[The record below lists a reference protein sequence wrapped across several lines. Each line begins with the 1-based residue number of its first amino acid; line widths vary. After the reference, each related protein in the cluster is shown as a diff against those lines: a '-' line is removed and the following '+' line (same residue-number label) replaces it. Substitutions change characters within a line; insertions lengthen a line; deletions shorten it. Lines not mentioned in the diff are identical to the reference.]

1 MTKDH
6 ASMVTGKA
14 KYAEIGRK
22 IRQIPL
28 EKPELSYEW
37 EELVKKLCASDDAGL
52 HDIGIKELGELNN
65 KQTIITNK

>member
-1 MTKDH
+1 
-6 ASMVTGKA
+6 MVTGKA

-65 KQTIITNK
+65 KRTKTTNK

>member
-1 MTKDH
+1 
-6 ASMVTGKA
+6 MVTGKA

-65 KQTIITNK
+65 KRTITTNK

>member
-1 MTKDH
+1 
-6 ASMVTGKA
+6 MVTGKA